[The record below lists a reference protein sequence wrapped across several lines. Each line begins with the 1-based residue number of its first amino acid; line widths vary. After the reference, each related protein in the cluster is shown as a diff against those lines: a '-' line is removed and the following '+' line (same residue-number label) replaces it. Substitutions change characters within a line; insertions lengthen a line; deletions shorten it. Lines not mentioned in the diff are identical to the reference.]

1 MAGTTGL
8 SDDTLELVDLLLG
21 TTEGTEL
28 RMLLILILFG
38 VELDGAEYVPSSWR
52 AYGHACPGS
61 CGATRSHASHRGRD
75 YRNPKLVLMAFDGCM
90 PS

>member
-28 RMLLILILFG
+28 QVLLILIFG
-38 VELDGAEYVPSSWR
+38 IELDRAEDVPSSWR

-75 YRNPKLVLMAFDGCM
+75 CRSPKSVLMAFDGCM
-90 PS
+90 PY

>member
-28 RMLLILILFG
+28 QRMSILLFAI
-38 VELDGAEYVPSSWR
+38 ELDGAEDVPSSWR

-75 YRNPKLVLMAFDGCM
+75 YRNPKLVLMASDGCV
-90 PS
+90 PC

>member
-28 RMLLILILFG
+28 RVLLILIFF
-38 VELDGAEYVPSSWR
+38 W
-52 AYGHACPGS
+52 
-61 CGATRSHASHRGRD
+61 HRIGW
-75 YRNPKLVLMAFDGCM
+75 G
-90 PS
+90 

>member
-28 RMLLILILFG
+28 GRLSIWIFLPSNWTGLETYPLLGELTGTLVPGVAEQLDHTLLIGGETIE
-38 VELDGAEYVPSSWR
+38 VQS
-52 AYGHACPGS
+52 
-61 CGATRSHASHRGRD
+61 
-75 YRNPKLVLMAFDGCM
+75 
-90 PS
+90 